1 MELEMDNNFGIK
13 DAVTYDVITASSDTV
28 ISDIADIM
36 TKNDISSV
44 VIEDE
49 KVEGIVTTNNIIS
62 KVVSKNISPQ
72 DISAGMV
79 MEKYVGINS
88 DASLNEA
95 SSVMI
100 KNNCKVLLVFEEEEF
115 KGILTL
121 TDIVRVSPELIE
133 IFVEQKN
140 IDDKNFHDDANYSND
155 YDENLDEGVCEN
167 CAVYGQLD
175 ERDGQFLCSEC
186 IDDDLDS

>member
-1 MELEMDNNFGIK
+1 MELEMQNNFSIK
-13 DAVTYDVITASSDTV
+13 DAVTYDVITATSDTV

-49 KVEGIVTTNNIIS
+49 KVEGIVTTNSIIS

-72 DISAGMV
+72 DITAGMV
-79 MEKYVGINS
+79 MDKYVGTDIE
-88 DASLNEA
+88 ASLYEA
-95 SSVMI
+95 SSLMT
-100 KNNCKVLLVFEEEEF
+100 KNNCKVLLVFDKEEF
-115 KGILTL
+115 KGIITL

-133 IFVEQKN
+133 IFIEQKN
-140 IDDKNFHDDANYSND
+140 IDDKNFHDDSNYSTD

-167 CAVYGQLD
+167 CGVYGQL
-175 ERDGQFLCSEC
+175 EEIDGKFICSDC
-186 IDDDLDS
+186 MDDSDD

>member
-1 MELEMDNNFGIK
+1 MNLKTDNNFSIK
-13 DAVTYDVITASSDTV
+13 DAVTRDVITASSDTV
-28 ISDIADIM
+28 ISDIAGIM

-79 MEKYVGINS
+79 MDKYVGINS
-88 DASLNEA
+88 DASLTEA
-95 SSVMI
+95 SSLMI
-100 KNNCKVLLVFEEEEF
+100 KNNCKVLLVFEEGEF
-115 KGILTL
+115 NGILTL

-133 IFVEQKN
+133 IFVEQRN
-140 IDDKNFHDDANYSND
+140 IDDKNYQDDVNYSTEYN
-155 YDENLDEGVCEN
+155 ENLDEGVCEN
-167 CAVYGQLD
+167 CGVYGQLEEVNGQYICSD
-175 ERDGQFLCSEC
+175 CLDGDS
-186 IDDDLDS
+186 DD

>member
-1 MELEMDNNFGIK
+1 MELEMQNNFSIK
-13 DAVTYDVITASSDTV
+13 DAVTYDVITATSDTV

-49 KVEGIVTTNNIIS
+49 KVEGIVTTNSIIS

-72 DISAGMV
+72 DITAGMV
-79 MEKYVGINS
+79 MDKYVGTDIE
-88 DASLNEA
+88 ASLYEA
-95 SSVMI
+95 SSLMT
-100 KNNCKVLLVFEEEEF
+100 KNNCKVLLVFDKEEF
-115 KGILTL
+115 KGIITL

-133 IFVEQKN
+133 IFIEQKN
-140 IDDKNFHDDANYSND
+140 IDDKNFHDNSNYSTD

-167 CAVYGQLD
+167 CGVYGQL
-175 ERDGQFLCSEC
+175 EEIDGKFICSDC
-186 IDDDLDS
+186 MDDSDD

>member
-1 MELEMDNNFGIK
+1 MELEIDNNFGIK

-79 MEKYVGINS
+79 MEKYVGINY
-88 DASLNEA
+88 
-95 SSVMI
+95 
-100 KNNCKVLLVFEEEEF
+100 
-115 KGILTL
+115 
-121 TDIVRVSPELIE
+121 
-133 IFVEQKN
+133 Q
-140 IDDKNFHDDANYSND
+140 
-155 YDENLDEGVCEN
+155 
-167 CAVYGQLD
+167 
-175 ERDGQFLCSEC
+175 
-186 IDDDLDS
+186 